1 MTGGAG
7 GAGGAG
13 GTDSRLRVGVIGCGY
28 IGATGHLPAFAEA
41 AQAGQC
47 TIAGVADPDTALAER
62 VAQPYGVPAF
72 GSATALLHEARP
84 DVVSI
89 ATMPST
95 HRDLVLEALAA
106 GCHVLCEKPVAMSV
120 AEAAEMVAGAERAG
134 RLLSVCFQYRTW
146 DEARHVRQRVAAGD
160 LGHVSLVRTWGGG
173 VHNFPT
179 SRARYHRASAGG
191 GVLSHWTVHNLDL
204 ALWLLGGP
212 EPLTASAFC
221 TQRLARLS
229 PGAGQRL
236 AAGAAPGWTPA
247 AVDPEIEDLG
257 VGLIRLAGG
266 TVLTVEADWLQPPSA
281 RNEGWELRGDRG
293 AASISPARVWIDR
306 GEWVDET
313 PPAGTLAP
321 CDYDMGRLMAEFLGL
336 ARAGGP
342 SPISGPEIVRIQ
354 RLMDALYASAAQGR
368 EVSL

>member
-1 MTGGAG
+1 MRVYRRHRAPAG
-7 GAGGAG
+7 
-13 GTDSRLRVGVIGCGY
+13 L
-28 IGATGHLPAFAEA
+28 AEA
-41 AQAGQC
+41 AQAGLC
-47 TIAGVADPDTALAER
+47 TIAGVADPDTALAEQ

-72 GSATALLHEARP
+72 GSATALLQEARP

-95 HRDLVLEALAA
+95 HRGLVLEALAA
-106 GCHVLCEKPVAMSV
+106 GCHVLCEKPVAMSA
-120 AEAAEMVAGAERAG
+120 AEAVEMVAGAERAG

-160 LGHVSLVRTWGGG
+160 LGHVSLVRTWGGA

-221 TQRLARLS
+221 TQRLGPLA
-229 PGAGQRL
+229 GAAQRL

-247 AVDPEIEDLG
+247 AVDPGIQDLG
-257 VGLIRLAGG
+257 VGLVRLAGG
-266 TVLTVEADWLQPPSA
+266 TVLTVEADWLSPPRPRNGAGSCGATAGGVDLPRPGVDRPRRVGGRDTPGGSA
-281 RNEGWELRGDRG
+281 G
-293 AASISPARVWIDR
+293 
-306 GEWVDET
+306 
-313 PPAGTLAP
+313 P
-321 CDYDMGRLMAEFLGL
+321 CDYDMGRMMAEFLGQV
-336 ARAGGP
+336 RAGGP

-368 EVSL
+368 EATPAPCEPLSPSSPSSPSSPQPL

>member
-1 MTGGAG
+1 MTGG
-7 GAGGAG
+7 
-13 GTDSRLRVGVIGCGY
+13 TDGRLRVGVIGCGY
-28 IGATGHLPAFAEA
+28 IGATGHLPAFAGA
-41 AQAGQC
+41 AAAGLC
-47 TIAGVADPDTALAER
+47 TLAGVADPDAALAER

-72 GSATALLHEARP
+72 GSATALLQGARP
-84 DVVSI
+84 AVVSI

-106 GCHVLCEKPVAMSV
+106 GCHVLCEKPVAMNA
-120 AEAAEMVAGAERAG
+120 AEAVEMVAGAERAG
-134 RLLSVCFQYRTW
+134 RLLSICFQYRTW

-160 LGHVSLVRTWGGG
+160 LGHVSAVHTWGGAAHG
-173 VHNFPT
+173 FPT

-229 PGAGQRL
+229 PGAVQRL
-236 AAGAAPGWTPA
+236 AGAAPPGWRPE
-247 AVDPEIEDLG
+247 AVDLGIDDLG

-266 TVLTVEADWLQPPSA
+266 TVLTVEADWLQPPMS

-321 CDYDMGRLMAEFLGL
+321 CDYDMGRMMAEFLGQ
-336 ARAGGP
+336 AQAGGP
-342 SPISGPEIVRIQ
+342 SPISGAEIVRIQ

-368 EVSL
+368 EVIL